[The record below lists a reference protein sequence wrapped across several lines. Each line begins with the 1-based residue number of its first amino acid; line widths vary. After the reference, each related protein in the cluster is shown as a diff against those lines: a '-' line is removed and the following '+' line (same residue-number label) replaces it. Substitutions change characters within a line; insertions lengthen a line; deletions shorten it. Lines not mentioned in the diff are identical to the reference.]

1 MSDVA
6 NDFGTFCVC
15 CQFDPKRI
23 DLALSYY
30 LGHKPTL
37 EERRHFWGQMV
48 LAGWCWYVWSLVK
61 EADGENVGEWF
72 YIYYSYAADYMDEV
86 LSWYGEK
93 DESGSKE

>member
-1 MSDVA
+1 MA

-61 EADGENVGEWF
+61 ETDGENVGE
-72 YIYYSYAADYMDEV
+72 
-86 LSWYGEK
+86 
-93 DESGSKE
+93 